1 MRTRFARDL
10 REVGMGGRIGGML
23 MAVSLGTL
31 AVTAIVDFVVW
42 PLLVGH
48 HMTISVNLLAVI
60 LGFGCAVAFSAAAS
74 MFIARR
80 LGRTMSRLEGA
91 ARQVADGRPG
101 VRVAPVAL
109 GREADGLVEA
119 FNEMAVQ
126 LEYTDQ
132 SRRRLLADLAHEIR
146 TPVSV
151 LDGYLEAIADGVVDP
166 DAATLT
172 MLRSQT
178 TRLARLT
185 DDVLAVSHAEE
196 GALNLR
202 PSAVDVPESLEAAAA
217 AARRAYADKGVDLR
231 VRIDPGARRRIR
243 ADQQR
248 LDQVLANLL
257 SNALRHSDPGGTVE
271 LEADGI
277 PHRRIR
283 IAVVDHGDGIA
294 AEHLPWIF
302 ERFYR
307 TDIARDRDH
316 GGSGVGL
323 TISRAIVTAHDGHMW
338 VESDGPGRGATF
350 AFTLPAP

>member
-1 MRTRFARDL
+1 MRRMRDI
-10 REVGMGGRIGGML
+10 GMGGRMGGML

-31 AVTAIVDFVVW
+31 AMTAVVDFVVW
-42 PLLVGH
+42 PLILGRTGAV
-48 HMTISVNLLAVI
+48 SVNVVAVVF
-60 LGFGCAVAFSAAAS
+60 GFGSAVAFSVVAS
-74 MFIARR
+74 VFIARR
-80 LGRTMSRLEGA
+80 LGRTMAKLEGA
-91 ARQVADGRPG
+91 ARQVADGRSG

-109 GREADGLVEA
+109 GPEADGLVSA

-126 LEYTDQ
+126 LESSDQ

-151 LDGYLEAIADGVVDP
+151 LDGYLEGIADGVVEP
-166 DAATLT
+166 DVATLT
-172 MLRSQT
+172 MLRTQT

-185 DDVLAVSHAEE
+185 DDVLSVSHAEE

-202 PSAVDVPESLEAAAA
+202 PSAVDVTEALEAAAA
-217 AARRAYADKGVDLR
+217 AAARAYADKGVRLH
-231 VRIDPGARRRIR
+231 VRIGAGARRAIR
-243 ADQQR
+243 ADRQR

-271 LEADGI
+271 LEADGH

-307 TDIARDRDH
+307 TDVARDRDH

-338 VESDGPGRGATF
+338 VESDGPGRGALF
-350 AFTLPAP
+350 AFTLPAPG

>member
-1 MRTRFARDL
+1 MRPARD
-10 REVGMGGRIGGML
+10 VGMGTRVGGML

-31 AVTAIVDFVVW
+31 AMTAVVDFVVW
-42 PLLVGH
+42 PLILGRTDTV
-48 HMTISVNLLAVI
+48 SVNVVAVV
-60 LGFGCAVAFSAAAS
+60 LGFGCAVAFSAVAS
-74 MFIARR
+74 VFFARR
-80 LGRTMSRLEGA
+80 LGRTMAKLEGA
-91 ARQVADGRPG
+91 ARQVADGRSG

-109 GREADGLVEA
+109 GPEADGLVAA

-126 LEYTDQ
+126 LDSSDQ

-151 LDGYLEAIADGVVDP
+151 LDGYLEGIADGVVDP
-166 DAATLT
+166 DAATLA
-172 MLRSQT
+172 MLRTQT

-185 DDVLAVSHAEE
+185 DDVLSVSHAEE

-202 PSAVDVPESLEAAAA
+202 PSAVDVAEVLEAAAA
-217 AARRAYADKGVDLR
+217 AARRAYADKGVRLH
-231 VRIDPGARRRIR
+231 VRIGAGARRSIR
-243 ADQQR
+243 ADRQR

-257 SNALRHSDPGGTVE
+257 SNAVRHSDPGGAVE
-271 LEADGI
+271 LEADGH

-294 AEHLPWIF
+294 PEHLPWIF

-307 TDIARDRDH
+307 TDVARDRDH

-323 TISRAIVTAHDGHMW
+323 TISRALVAAHDGHMW